1 MTTTV
6 MPAEQTATEQTP
18 AKVMPAAEIT
28 QQQVQALC
36 AASIRAL
43 CGQADLHFRG
53 GRLFRTL
60 NNGLQRL
67 PAFAPH
73 LHPAL
78 GSDDFASFRGAADG
92 LALRLRCSD
101 PALHASLCP
110 TGPGQTIAR
119 TLFELLEQVRVES
132 LADAHMPGLRH
143 NLAHRFDAWCL
154 AFYHSGLTETQSG
167 LILYTVLQMAR
178 ARVHAVGVLALTDDL
193 IETTRGPLSALIG
206 VELLA
211 LRQHRHDQAAYGAAA
226 SRLAD
231 TVAQLLRN
239 LAAQPG
245 KGSGEGDGDGDG
257 GHELNSDSDDNDIAQ
272 SNTLRRFSLLMDFDN
287 GASDPQQPP
296 VATPT
301 RSLSLDAAP
310 DGYRVYTRA
319 YDREVAAASLVRAEQ
334 LRELRAELD
343 QQLTQLNLNVPRLS
357 RELQALFAEP
367 TADGWDSAQETG
379 RIDGARLAQLIC
391 TPNDRRVFRSERN
404 EPIAHTALTFLL
416 DCSGSMKTHSATVAA
431 LMDVM
436 VRALDAAGVVSEVL
450 GFSTG
455 AWNGGRVLRD
465 WQRAG
470 RPPQPGRLNEALHLV
485 FKDAR
490 TPWRRARPG
499 IAALLKA
506 ELFREGLDGEAVAWA
521 AQRLLNTEARRRV
534 LVVLS
539 DGCPMDRATQ
549 LANDLGYLDQHL
561 LQVVQRLE
569 QTRQVQV
576 FGLGLGLDLSRFYS
590 SSQVI
595 DTSQGLQRETLRD
608 CVALLA
614 GSPVSIRP
622 G

>member
-245 KGSGEGDGDGDG
+245 KGSGEVDGDGDGDGDG

-343 QQLTQLNLNVPRLS
+343 QQLTKPCLPNPR
-357 RELQALFAEP
+357 P
-367 TADGWDSAQETG
+367 TAGTVRKRPAASTARGW
-379 RIDGARLAQLIC
+379 
-391 TPNDRRVFRSERN
+391 RN
-404 EPIAHTALTFLL
+404 
-416 DCSGSMKTHSATVAA
+416 
-431 LMDVM
+431 
-436 VRALDAAGVVSEVL
+436 
-450 GFSTG
+450 
-455 AWNGGRVLRD
+455 
-465 WQRAG
+465 
-470 RPPQPGRLNEALHLV
+470 
-485 FKDAR
+485 
-490 TPWRRARPG
+490 
-499 IAALLKA
+499 
-506 ELFREGLDGEAVAWA
+506 
-521 AQRLLNTEARRRV
+521 
-534 LVVLS
+534 
-539 DGCPMDRATQ
+539 
-549 LANDLGYLDQHL
+549 
-561 LQVVQRLE
+561 
-569 QTRQVQV
+569 
-576 FGLGLGLDLSRFYS
+576 
-590 SSQVI
+590 
-595 DTSQGLQRETLRD
+595 
-608 CVALLA
+608 
-614 GSPVSIRP
+614 
-622 G
+622 